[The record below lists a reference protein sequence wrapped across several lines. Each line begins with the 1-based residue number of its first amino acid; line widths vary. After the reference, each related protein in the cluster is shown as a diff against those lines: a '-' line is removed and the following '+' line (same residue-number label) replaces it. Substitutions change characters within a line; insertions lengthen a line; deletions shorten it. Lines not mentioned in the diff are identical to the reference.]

1 MLRSQAV
8 LITSYY
14 IQAASSPLPWSGAW
28 KFPIVMI
35 NRKTEI
41 DWIMLP
47 LSMKPSG
54 VDIMTFTF
62 IALAVAHPYIYP
74 LLNTVSKLI
83 MVIIFIILYS
93 RFILVALSLAM
104 FILVLDSFALAT
116 TASMRGFTCLLCP
129 LDLPFITR
137 KRKF

>member
-1 MLRSQAV
+1 
-8 LITSYY
+8 
-14 IQAASSPLPWSGAW
+14 
-28 KFPIVMI
+28 
-35 NRKTEI
+35 
-41 DWIMLP
+41 MLP

-116 TASMRGFTCLLCP
+116 TASMRGFT
-129 LDLPFITR
+129 
-137 KRKF
+137 